1 MEIREELEA
10 AIRFRL
16 GLENPQFE
24 FELTPTGRI
33 GGFIISESFFGKTQ
47 IERQNMI
54 WDELDKVFDKEK
66 RLKIIGLLTMTPDE
80 IEEADWQ

>member
-1 MEIREELEA
+1 MDIREELKNTL
-10 AIRFRL
+10 FQL

-24 FELTPTGRI
+24 FEVTPTGKI
-33 GGFIISESFFGKTQ
+33 GGFIISQSFLGKTQ

-54 WDELDKVFDKEK
+54 WDMLDRIFDTQK

-80 IEEADWQ
+80 VEEANWQ